1 MSSGW
6 PMRAEYSSERMAD
19 RIGQQIGDYRLER
32 LLGSGGFA
40 EVYLGQ
46 HVHIHTSAAI
56 KFLKQH
62 LSSQRHQDGFC
73 GKQKSSPGCGTS
85 ILSGC
90 STLGSIPG

>member
-1 MSSGW
+1 
-6 PMRAEYSSERMAD
+6 MAD
-19 RIGQQIGDYRLER
+19 RIGQQIRNYRLER

-62 LSSQRHQDGFC
+62 LSSQRHQDGFLREAEIIARLRHQHIIRLLDF
-73 GKQKSSPGCGTS
+73 GIDPQMMA
-85 ILSGC
+85 IL
-90 STLGSIPG
+90 